1 MAVPQ
6 TEPPMDMMPMGDPNM
21 GMPMDDG
28 MGGDPGMDMGQD
40 QMMGG
45 MPEENYGADFDAGVE
60 ADEATDPKKYIQQLT
75 GKLSQSLRKYNQG
88 LPTPDADLDK
98 YVAGMIV
105 KQAIEGLSQDDVTE
119 ILNKVKSDENTEEP
133 SSEMDGEEMPD
144 AGDGGQTPMDGQDAS
159 QMMPQGAN
167 ESIGRFG
174 FNIDEL
180 VINDTNKQDV
190 ENTQNHQIARDGSF
204 KKKPFT
210 SPSFD

>member
-1 MAVPQ
+1 
-6 TEPPMDMMPMGDPNM
+6 MDMMPMGGADM
-21 GMPMDDG
+21 GIPMDG
-28 MGGDPGMDMGQD
+28 MGGDPSMMGDPNMMGQD
-40 QMMGG
+40 PMMGG
-45 MPEENYGADFDAGVE
+45 IPEENYGADFDAGVE

-119 ILNKVKSDENTEEP
+119 ILNKVKSDEPAEEP
-133 SSEMDGEEMPD
+133 ADGQNEAPMPD
-144 AGDGGQTPMDGQDAS
+144 MGDGGQMPMDGQDPS

-180 VINDTNKQDV
+180 VINGLDKQDV
-190 ENTQNHQIARDGSF
+190 EKEQDHPINGGGSF
-204 KKKPFT
+204 KKSPFV